1 MADQVVDPI
10 DILDKAVSS
19 SNPETRSQA
28 AELINKKIEN
38 DKEGHINTNTQ
49 WAPLIFSLLGRDY
62 KGALNAW
69 NGGLTRSV
77 DAYGPDNTRYIQ
89 EYNSRGRTGRVF
101 DGNGNELKPSMIKLI
116 DEAGGLISK
125 EDITASST
133 GGFMS
138 ERAGVQTA
146 AEAARAPALEAYK
159 KAQQI
164 SLSSAGIS
172 NLYNEQAKIAQRSP
186 WMDAVS
192 KLAPEDR
199 AKLFQFV
206 SQQNQASQGTSTETG
221 RTTSTTAGE
230 QKGKSQTQGANL
242 GADIGIRGAVPPEGG
257 VGGAG
262 GAGRVGVAPGLST
275 GVTGGESSFGNTQAS
290 STSGSRSQAGAT
302 AGTSVLQQ
310 QTFQSQVNSIL
321 QNAIKDAQGFSDLQ
335 RFVSLQDQI
344 RSAQEKRG
352 VENLA
357 PGATPVADL
366 DPALSGRQNAAVSSY
381 QGMKNEALLSAWN
394 HFLAG
399 KVHSSRGKPVDLAE
413 ASNEFMST
421 NVARGIV
428 NRYDQATN
436 TIRTGKAYEP
446 QKGDIIVDNRN
457 KPKIWSGERWESLN
471 GK

>member
-1 MADQVVDPI
+1 MADQIVDPI
-10 DILDKAVSS
+10 DVLDKAVSS
-19 SNPETRSQA
+19 PNPETRAQA
-28 AELINKKIEN
+28 ADLINKKIEN

-101 DGNGNELKPSMIKLI
+101 DANGNELKPGMIKLI

-125 EDITASST
+125 EDITAAST
-133 GGFMS
+133 GGFLS
-138 ERAGVQTA
+138 ERTGVQTA

-159 KAQQI
+159 KAQAI
-164 SLSSAGIS
+164 SLSSAGIA
-172 NLYNEQAKIAQRSP
+172 NLYNEQSKIAQRAT
-186 WMDAVS
+186 WMDAVG
-192 KLAPEDR
+192 KLSPENR
-199 AKLFQFV
+199 AKLFQIV
-206 SQQNQASQGTSTETG
+206 SQQNQESKGTSTETG
-221 RTTSTTAGE
+221 KTTSTTAAE

-242 GADIGIRGAVPPEGG
+242 GADVGIKGAVPPEGTG
-257 VGGAG
+257 GGGAG
-262 GAGRVGVAPGLST
+262 KTGIAPGLNA
-275 GVTGGESSFGNTQAS
+275 GVSGGETSFANVQGS
-290 STSGSRSQAGAT
+290 STAGARSQAGAT
-302 AGTSVLQQ
+302 AGTATQQ
-310 QTFQSQVNSIL
+310 QLNFQSQVNAIL
-321 QNAIKDAQGFSDLQ
+321 QNAIKDQQGFSDLQ
-335 RFVSLQDQI
+335 RYISLQDQI

-357 PGATPVADL
+357 PGAAPVADI
-366 DPALSGRQNAAVSSY
+366 DPALSGRQNAAVASY

-436 TIRTGKAYEP
+436 TIRSGKAYEP
-446 QKGDIIVDNRN
+446 QKGDIIVDNKN
-457 KPKIWSGERWESLN
+457 KPKIWTGDKWESLN